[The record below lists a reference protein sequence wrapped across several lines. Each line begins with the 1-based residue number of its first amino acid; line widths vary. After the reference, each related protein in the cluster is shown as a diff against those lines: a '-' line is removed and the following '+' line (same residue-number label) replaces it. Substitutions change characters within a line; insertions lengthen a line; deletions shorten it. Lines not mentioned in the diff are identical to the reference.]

1 MKMTVLATFAAL
13 SIAGPAVA
21 QELPAGSVRTSAI
34 VGGAVYQ
41 TGETVRLT
49 PGAVQ
54 DVISS
59 DWQEIG
65 TITDVVMSTEGQMI
79 GITASVDGGTAYL
92 PVESANLVAQEGQ
105 GFAFVTDVSL
115 EELQGTAQ

>member
-1 MKMTVLATFAAL
+1 MKLSILSTIAAL
-13 SIAGPAVA
+13 SIVGPAIA
-21 QELPAGSVRTSAI
+21 QELPAGSVVTSAI

-59 DWQEIG
+59 DWREIG
-65 TITDVVMSTEGQMI
+65 RITDVVMSTEGQMI
-79 GITASVDGGTAYL
+79 GIIASIDGGSAYL

-105 GFAFVTDVSL
+105 DFAFVTDVSL
-115 EELQGTAQ
+115 EELQGRAQ